1 MEFQFMQHGYITKY
15 FLQPSKDIKTIP
27 NIWSVLKHDRPH
39 LVLGTVACW
48 FLQPAHEQVSLQN
61 CFREAG
67 VCAALSCCALL
78 PPVSEELEQTPFS
91 GCIERLC
98 QFENQHR
105 QLCGCHP
112 VSAPWSPI
120 FRTRNSLAHLHKLH
134 PPTQICLTDVLAYEI
149 LSLFG
154 SEFGQ

>member
-67 VCAALSCCALL
+67 VCAALSCLL
-78 PPVSEELEQTPFS
+78 SLRS
-91 GCIERLC
+91 WSRL
-98 QFENQHR
+98 
-105 QLCGCHP
+105 P
-112 VSAPWSPI
+112 
-120 FRTRNSLAHLHKLH
+120 SLAAYKGSASLRTSTDSCVDVTQCLLLDLPYSGLEIHLLTYINYILQHKS
-134 PPTQICLTDVLAYEI
+134 V
-149 LSLFG
+149 
-154 SEFGQ
+154 